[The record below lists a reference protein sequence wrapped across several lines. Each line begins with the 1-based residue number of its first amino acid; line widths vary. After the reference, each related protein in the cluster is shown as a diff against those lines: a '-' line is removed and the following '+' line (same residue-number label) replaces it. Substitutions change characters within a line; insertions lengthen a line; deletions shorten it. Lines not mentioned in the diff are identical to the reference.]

1 MIFFTDPNMLQNKVS
16 LRAVDESLIKTNGNQ
31 YKKGKKYHRKAP
43 QQDGSRPD
51 EGYKLCFCPREVSY
65 RGGHFED
72 RKNKDLLLFIV
83 TLTLTMEKRH
93 NNVTLYSSYL

>member
-16 LRAVDESLIKTNGNQ
+16 LRAVDKSLIKTNGNQ

-43 QQDGSRPD
+43 QKDGGRPD

-65 RGGHFED
+65 RGVHFED
-72 RKNKDLLLFIV
+72 GKNKDLLLFIV
-83 TLTLTMEKRH
+83 TLTLTIEKRH
-93 NNVTLYSSYL
+93 NNVTLYSS

>member
-1 MIFFTDPNMLQNKVS
+1 MLQNKVS
-16 LRAVDESLIKTNGNQ
+16 LCAEDKSLIKANSNQ
-31 YKKGKKYHRKAP
+31 HKKGKQYHREVPHK
-43 QQDGSRPD
+43 DGGRPD

-72 RKNKDLLLFIV
+72 GKNKDLLLFIV

-93 NNVTLYSSYL
+93 NNVTLYSS

>member
-72 RKNKDLLLFIV
+72 GKNKDLGWIF
-83 TLTLTMEKRH
+83 KFF
-93 NNVTLYSSYL
+93 